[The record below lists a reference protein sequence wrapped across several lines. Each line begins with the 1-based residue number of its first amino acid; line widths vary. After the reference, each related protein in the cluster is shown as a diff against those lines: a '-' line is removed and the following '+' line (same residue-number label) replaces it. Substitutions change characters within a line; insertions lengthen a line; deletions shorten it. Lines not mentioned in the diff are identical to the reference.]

1 MKTIKIVVGTYGH
14 KKDNTSQ
21 IDLIGPGWGC
31 STDVCSVSDEEAAR
45 LIKSGVAVEIKETVV
60 VEPAGAEETATGHL
74 DAEALEEYTV
84 SELKDLAKKL
94 GLKTGGTKDELIKR
108 ISATEVEYPVA
119 EEADDEE
126 PPVLNPA
133 DPE

>member
-14 KKDNTSQ
+14 KKDNASYVS
-21 IDLIGPGWGC
+21 LIGAGSEC
-31 STDVCSVSDEEAAR
+31 ETDVCSVSDEEAAR
-45 LIKSGVAVEIKETVV
+45 LIKLGVAVEVGETA

-74 DAEALEEYTV
+74 DAESLEEYTMP
-84 SELKDLAKKL
+84 ELKDLAKKL

-108 ISATEVEYPVA
+108 ISATDVEYPVA
-119 EEADDEE
+119 EEADTEE
-126 PPVLNPA
+126 PPTLEAV